1 MSSSEVVINVDSVS
15 KIYHVYQKP
24 VDRLKQF
31 VVPGIMRLL
40 RRNPASYFKE
50 FCALKEISFTVKKG
64 EIVGVIGRNGAG
76 KSTLLQILA
85 RTVTPTSG
93 QVEVV
98 GRVAALLELGAGF
111 NVEFTGRENVVMN
124 GVILGLSSE
133 EVLGKF
139 DEIAE
144 FADIGDFIDQPVKTY
159 SSGMYVR
166 LAFAV
171 SVCLKPDILIV
182 DEALAVGDARFQAKC
197 FRRFDEL
204 VEQGTTIL
212 LVTHSTEQIV
222 RHCDRAIL
230 VEQGAIFAEGVP
242 KDIANLYMDLLFGAE
257 GGQNPPQEIAVE
269 CERSLGATP
278 PSRFELRAG
287 YNPTEYRWGDSK
299 VEIVDF
305 VLSDQNEIDKN
316 VFRSGTKLSL
326 HVWVLYKANV
336 AYPVYGLTIKTP
348 DGVIVY
354 GCNSRDFIDGPIVK
368 PMQSGRYAKVV
379 FDIDLSLGGGEY
391 LVSLGVAEDISGE
404 VFPLDRRY
412 DSILMKVLTDDRSVG
427 IANLNMKVS
436 VE

>member
-182 DEALAVGDARFQAKC
+182 DKSQFLRSNAL
-197 FRRFDEL
+197 
-204 VEQGTTIL
+204 
-212 LVTHSTEQIV
+212 
-222 RHCDRAIL
+222 
-230 VEQGAIFAEGVP
+230 P
-242 KDIANLYMDLLFGAE
+242 
-257 GGQNPPQEIAVE
+257 QNWI
-269 CERSLGATP
+269 S
-278 PSRFELRAG
+278 F
-287 YNPTEYRWGDSK
+287 
-299 VEIVDF
+299 EIVD
-305 VLSDQNEIDKN
+305 
-316 VFRSGTKLSL
+316 
-326 HVWVLYKANV
+326 
-336 AYPVYGLTIKTP
+336 
-348 DGVIVY
+348 
-354 GCNSRDFIDGPIVK
+354 
-368 PMQSGRYAKVV
+368 
-379 FDIDLSLGGGEY
+379 
-391 LVSLGVAEDISGE
+391 
-404 VFPLDRRY
+404 
-412 DSILMKVLTDDRSVG
+412 
-427 IANLNMKVS
+427 
-436 VE
+436 